1 MRIPWIFMAAL
12 ALTPISLTPRVSAQT
27 IEHEPQMTLS
37 RKIELMVRSKFN
49 IPENCDIQITS
60 RTPSSVPGYDTLR
73 LSITNGKENVGVDF
87 LISSDNKTL
96 ARLEKFDLDDNPALM
111 IDLRGRPVRGNPN
124 APVTVVSFD
133 DLECPVC
140 ARMHQILFPGA
151 LERYGN
157 DVRFIYKDNP
167 LLDLHPWAMHAAVN
181 ANCLADQSANAYWS
195 YVDYIHSH
203 GEEVSGQT
211 RNLAQS
217 YSTLDRIASEQGL
230 KASVNANQLQA
241 CLKKQNEGPV
251 LQSMKEAAR
260 LGLNFTPALFVNG
273 EEIHGLTTENAI
285 WDVIDRALREAG
297 VAPPQQQVK
306 PASK

>member
-1 MRIPWIFMAAL
+1 MLMAAL
-12 ALTPISLTPRVSAQT
+12 ALTHISFAPHSSAQT
-27 IEHEPQMTLS
+27 IQDAPQVTLS
-37 RKIELMVRSKFN
+37 RKIELMVRSKYN

-73 LSITNGKENVGVDF
+73 LAITNGKENVGVDF
-87 LISSDNKTL
+87 LISADNKTL
-96 ARLEKFDLDDNPALM
+96 ARLEKFDLDNNPALM
-111 IDLRGRPVRGNPN
+111 IDLHGRPVRGNPN

-140 ARMHQILFPGA
+140 ARMHQILFPDT
-151 LERYGN
+151 LDRYGN
-157 DVRFIYKDNP
+157 RVRFIYKDNP

-181 ANCLADQSANAYWS
+181 ANCLADQNANAYWS
-195 YVDYIHSH
+195 YVDYVHSH

-217 YSTLDRIASEQGL
+217 YSTLDRIASNEGL

-241 CLKKQNEGPV
+241 CLKKQNEALV

-273 EEIHGLTTENAI
+273 EEIHGLTTENAV
-285 WDVIDRALREAG
+285 WDVIDRALRESNA
-297 VAPPQQQVK
+297 ALPNQTKPPA